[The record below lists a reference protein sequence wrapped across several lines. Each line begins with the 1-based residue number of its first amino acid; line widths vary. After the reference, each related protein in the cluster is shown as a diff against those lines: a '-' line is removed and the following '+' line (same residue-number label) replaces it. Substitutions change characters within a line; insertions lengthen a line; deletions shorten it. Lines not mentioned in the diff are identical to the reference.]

1 MRYFKKT
8 RQIIFLPFSWTF
20 STFGDFWLVDEF
32 FFFFLILHLLNSDI
46 FFPGNQMTTG
56 MIISGTVMII
66 QGLFPFFMYDLPM
79 QRKMDIEEFV
89 RNSSLMQ
96 PKIERHSLIR
106 GVLIQSCS
114 AGAKNFPMYV
124 CIFPCTIQWSSQKFQ
139 KLLCH

>member
-1 MRYFKKT
+1 M
-8 RQIIFLPFSWTF
+8 
-20 STFGDFWLVDEF
+20 VDEF

-96 PKIERHSLIR
+96 PKIERHS
-106 GVLIQSCS
+106 
-114 AGAKNFPMYV
+114 
-124 CIFPCTIQWSSQKFQ
+124 
-139 KLLCH
+139 